1 MLENFH
7 FNKIEYLLLLTLVFF
22 IALIC
27 NKKKFNNNY
36 LDLHKYSKLASK
48 ENLKYLI
55 KIANNNLH
63 KKSNILIFLFLSLII
78 LSLAQPR
85 WKYKEINA
93 EKSFNNV
100 IILIDSSNSMNVTDI
115 APTRY
120 KYAKENIKDIINN
133 VENIRASIIAFT
145 EIPYLISPLTSDKEA
160 LINKITNLELDNFS
174 IQGSNI
180 NEALKKA
187 LEQFKK
193 LDLNNKNI
201 IILSDGDFTENIEA
215 KILSK
220 IKKENI
226 NLFIEAIG
234 TKYGGPI
241 FKNGEKLKINNKEII
256 AKLNQENIELIANK
270 TNATIIYKSFNN
282 EHLDI
287 YSNHFKKINSE
298 NTNFKSKIWSEA
310 FFIFLIPAMV
320 IYAYL
325 MRKITFLLLLISLY
339 SFDSYALNLKNNS
352 QIAEEYFQKEEFA
365 EAARIYNNKYNK
377 AVSHYKNKNF
387 TEAIKNFE
395 IIKNKNLKTK
405 YNLGNSYFMNKEYE
419 KAIKQYK
426 DILDAHP
433 SHKETKHNLD
443 LAEKLLKKN
452 KQKENKNNKKNN
464 EEKKKDDKKNKK
476 ENKKIE
482 QLKNM
487 IKNTPH
493 NLQKEKIKNIEKK
506 EKYKTLNQKPW

>member
-7 FNKIEYLLLLTLVFF
+7 FNKIEYLLLLTLISF

-27 NKKKFNNNY
+27 NKRKFNNNFI
-36 LDLHKYSKLASK
+36 DLHKYSKLASN
-48 ENLKYLI
+48 ENLKYLL
-55 KIANNNLH
+55 KRANNNLY
-63 KKSNILIFLFLSLII
+63 KKSNILIFIFLSLII

-85 WKYKEINA
+85 WKYEEISA

-100 IILIDSSNSMNVTDI
+100 IILIDSSNSMNVSDI

-201 IILSDGDFTENIEA
+201 IILSDGDFTKNIEA

-241 FKNGEKLKINNKEII
+241 FKNGEKLKINNKEVI

-282 EHLDI
+282 EHLNI
-287 YSNHFKKINSE
+287 YLNHFKKINSE
-298 NTNFKSKIWSEA
+298 STNFKSKIWSEA
-310 FFIFLIPAMV
+310 FFIFLIPAMI

-325 MRKITFLLLLISLY
+325 MRKVTFLLFLIALF

-365 EAARIYNNKYNK
+365 EAAKIYENKYNK

-387 TEAIKNFE
+387 TEAIKNFA
-395 IIKNKNLKTK
+395 IIKKQNLKTK

-426 DILDAHP
+426 DILNEHP
-433 SHKETKHNLD
+433 NHKETKHNLAI
-443 LAEKLLKKN
+443 AEKLLKKT
-452 KQKENKNNKKNN
+452 KQKGKKNN
-464 EEKKKDDKKNKK
+464 EETKTDDKKNNE
-476 ENKKIE
+476 ENSKIE

-493 NLQKEKIKNIEKK
+493 NLQKAKIKNIERK